1 MNYPNFF
8 KTIEVIKVK
17 DPLSKILGVFENGEY
32 EFSYLDVVKSAGH
45 SCPTV
50 AGAYIITLK
59 ALSPNF
65 FSIHF
70 SNFEGSS

>member
-8 KTIEVIKVK
+8 TTIETVKVQ
-17 DPLSKILGVFENGEY
+17 DPLSQVLGAFNDGVY

-50 AGAYIITLK
+50 TGAYLMTLEALK
-59 ALSPNF
+59 AYIKTTELYEE
-65 FSIHF
+65 I
-70 SNFEGSS
+70 